1 MKPNLA
7 SCASSGKQPS
17 AERADHS
24 GRPSVQAHA
33 KNQKIFLA
41 ERAVVRAI
49 PLSKNAADTDRVRAG
64 TFRDA
69 CDGSVRGGTMDT
81 DTLSDQPVS
90 PYVIHGVAG
99 LQERA
104 GSSLGTSNW
113 VTVDQE
119 MVTTFADLTGDR
131 QWIHVDP
138 ERARQGPFGATV
150 AHGFLTLG
158 MSTGLLWDIFTVEDV
173 GMILN
178 YGLNRVRFPAPLP
191 VGSRIRMHA
200 SLAEASEIAG
210 GLQVVYHLEY
220 EIEGKKKP
228 CCVADLVFRYNA

>member
-7 SCASSGKQPS
+7 NGAGLDKRPS
-17 AERADHS
+17 AERADHG
-24 GRPSVQAHA
+24 GRPGIRFRRQEP
-33 KNQKIFLA
+33 KDFMA
-41 ERAVVRAI
+41 ERAVVRVRAV
-49 PLSKNAADTDRVRAG
+49 PLSKNAADTDRVRARP
-64 TFRDA
+64 FR
-69 CDGSVRGGTMDT
+69 GGLKGGTMNT

-90 PYVIHGVAG
+90 PYVVHGVTG
-99 LQERA
+99 LRERA
-104 GSSLGTSNW
+104 GTSLGTSRW

-138 ERARQGPFGATV
+138 ERASQGPFGATV

-158 MSTGLLWDIFTVEDV
+158 MSTGLLWDIFTVDGV

-191 VGSRIRMHA
+191 VGSRIRMHV
-200 SLAEASEIAG
+200 SLAEIVEIPDGIQA
-210 GLQVVYHLEY
+210 VYHLEY
-220 EIEGKKKP
+220 EIEGKEKP
-228 CCVADLVFRYNA
+228 CCVADLVFRYYT

>member
-1 MKPNLA
+1 MN
-7 SCASSGKQPS
+7 
-17 AERADHS
+17 
-24 GRPSVQAHA
+24 
-33 KNQKIFLA
+33 
-41 ERAVVRAI
+41 
-49 PLSKNAADTDRVRAG
+49 
-64 TFRDA
+64 
-69 CDGSVRGGTMDT
+69 T

-90 PYVIHGVAG
+90 PYVIPGIAG
-99 LQERA
+99 LKERV
-104 GSSLGTSNW
+104 GSSLGTSRW

-158 MSTGLLWDIFTVEDV
+158 MSTGLLWDIFTVEGV

-200 SLAEASEIAG
+200 SLAEVSEVANGI
-210 GLQVVYHLEY
+210 QVVYHLEY
-220 EIEGKKKP
+220 EIEGKEKP
-228 CCVADLVFRYNA
+228 CCVADLVFRYYT

>member
-1 MKPNLA
+1 MN
-7 SCASSGKQPS
+7 
-17 AERADHS
+17 
-24 GRPSVQAHA
+24 
-33 KNQKIFLA
+33 
-41 ERAVVRAI
+41 
-49 PLSKNAADTDRVRAG
+49 
-64 TFRDA
+64 
-69 CDGSVRGGTMDT
+69 T

-99 LQERA
+99 LKERV
-104 GSSLGTSNW
+104 GSSLGTSRW

-138 ERARQGPFGATV
+138 ERAREGQFGETV

-158 MSTGLLWDIFTVEDV
+158 MSTGLLWDIFTVGDV

-191 VGSRIRMHA
+191 VGSRIRMHV
-200 SLAEASEIAG
+200 SLAEVHEIADG
-210 GLQVVYHLEY
+210 IQAVYQLEY
-220 EIEGKKKP
+220 EVEGKEKP
-228 CCVADLVFRYNA
+228 CCVADLVFRYYT

>member
-1 MKPNLA
+1 
-7 SCASSGKQPS
+7 
-17 AERADHS
+17 
-24 GRPSVQAHA
+24 
-33 KNQKIFLA
+33 
-41 ERAVVRAI
+41 VVRAI
-49 PLSKNAADTDRVRAG
+49 PLSKNAADTDRVRARA
-64 TFRDA
+64 FRGA
-69 CDGSVRGGTMDT
+69 RDGSVKGGTMNT

-104 GSSLGTSNW
+104 GSSLGTSRW

-158 MSTGLLWDIFTVEDV
+158 MSTGLLWDIFTVDDV
-173 GMILN
+173 SMILN

-191 VGSRIRMHA
+191 VGSRIRMHV
-200 SLAEASEIAG
+200 SLPEVGEVANGI
-210 GLQVVYHLEY
+210 QVVYHLEY
-220 EIEGKKKP
+220 EIEGKEKP
-228 CCVADLVFRYNA
+228 CCVADLVFRYYT